1 MIKYPNQKYL
11 QIRLQLKI
19 RNMSEPSIIYRILK
33 ISSNTITAKD
43 S

>member
-19 RNMSEPSIIYRILK
+19 RKMSELSIIYRILK
-33 ISSNTITAKD
+33 KQKNS
-43 S
+43 